1 VAKASRK
8 AKKDVIKVGIIGVG
22 GIARGAHLPAY
33 QKVPH
38 VEIVAVA
45 DVMEEAAQSAAAQ
58 FNIPHVFT
66 DFQKMLEMD
75 EMDAVSVCTPNFLH
89 AKASIAAL
97 EAGKHVL
104 CEKPLALNAKEGQAM
119 INAAKR
125 TGKKLMCGLNN
136 RLRGDAQALKRFAEA
151 GYLGDVYYARA
162 QALRRRGIPGWGVFI
177 DKEKQGGGPLID
189 IGVHILDLALFI
201 MGHPKPV
208 AVSGQTYVKFGHRKD
223 VVGLMGQWD
232 TKKFTVEDF
241 AVGLVRF
248 ENGMTLT
255 LESSFCANI
264 EQREIFNFTILGD
277 KGGCQLDPVKMFS
290 EVNKT
295 LIDMTP
301 VHLPQVRTHEREI
314 QLFVEAIREDKPVPI
329 PAEEA
334 LLVTKILDGIYES
347 SEKGKEVKI
356 Q

>member
-1 VAKASRK
+1 MAKASRK
-8 AKKDVIKVGIIGVG
+8 AKKDVVKVGIIGTG

-33 QKVPH
+33 QKVPN
-38 VEIVAVA
+38 VEIVAVS
-45 DVMEEAAQSAAAQ
+45 DVVEEATQSAAAQ
-58 FNIPHVFT
+58 FNVPHVFT

-75 EMDAVSVCTPNFLH
+75 EIDAVSVCTPNFMH

-119 INAAKR
+119 VDTAKR

-201 MGHPKPV
+201 IGHPKPV

-264 EQREIFNFTILGD
+264 EQREIFNFTLLGD

-314 QLFVEAIREDKPVPI
+314 QLFIEAIREDKPVPI

-334 LLVTKILDGIYES
+334 LMVTKILDGIYES
-347 SEKGKEVKI
+347 SEKGKEVRI